1 MPVPGESG
9 HIEAHNKWNQFV
21 QDARAGKV
29 SELVG
34 PRGPQGPK
42 GEPGE
47 RGLQG
52 PVGPQGKQGQGI
64 DFKGSYD
71 TYAEFIKAHPIGE
84 PGDIYLVAE
93 SLYVWNSTTNSWED
107 EGSLRGPA
115 GPTGPQGPAGK
126 DGVASATYP
135 VEYDENTR
143 DVSLNPLLGM
153 VQVQPIDGGTGPG
166 LTVGSGDV
174 DSVVNEDLGV
184 VHDAARIA
192 FEHHSSGYDGWVT
205 KYTNRLAINSSDRI
219 SLGVGDDVATALE
232 VDGSNNVNTRNDLSV
247 QGDAAVSGSATVTGA
262 LSVQGENVLS
272 KINTA
277 QSGVNTNASDI
288 SSLQTTVAE
297 KADKTWV
304 QSELDLK
311 ADTATVNSEL
321 AAKASTQDLD
331 NQIGTVTAEL
341 SDKADL
347 VGGSSAPSNTKGMRN
362 ITVSSSAPSGGS
374 DGDVWLRY

>member
-1 MPVPGESG
+1 
-9 HIEAHNKWNQFV
+9 
-21 QDARAGKV
+21 
-29 SELVG
+29 
-34 PRGPQGPK
+34 
-42 GEPGE
+42 
-47 RGLQG
+47 
-52 PVGPQGKQGQGI
+52 
-64 DFKGSYD
+64 
-71 TYAEFIKAHPIGE
+71 
-84 PGDIYLVAE
+84 
-93 SLYVWNSTTNSWED
+93 
-107 EGSLRGPA
+107 
-115 GPTGPQGPAGK
+115 
-126 DGVASATYP
+126 
-135 VEYDENTR
+135 
-143 DVSLNPLLGM
+143 
-153 VQVQPIDGGTGPG
+153 
-166 LTVGSGDV
+166 
-174 DSVVNEDLGV
+174 
-184 VHDAARIA
+184 
-192 FEHHSSGYDGWVT
+192 
-205 KYTNRLAINSSDRI
+205 
-219 SLGVGDDVATALE
+219 VGDDVATALE